1 MASLTDIR
9 AGIRAAILSADPEVQ
24 CTGYLLE
31 NPQPPC
37 FEVELGTTGVVFDLA
52 MQRGLDQ
59 WTFIVRGFTGATL
72 DETGQRRMDDWL
84 ASSGGKSIKEAIE
97 ARDSSYLRSL
107 GGSVGDVQVERIGQ
121 IRAYSPVAN
130 PTAKFYGVEWTLQ
143 VVAEG

>member
-1 MASLTDIR
+1 MASLRDIR
-9 AGIRAAILSADPEVQ
+9 AGIVSAIKAVDPQVQ

-37 FEVELGTTGVVFDLA
+37 FEIELGSTGVIFDLA

-59 WTFIVRGFTGATL
+59 WTIIVRGFTGATL
-72 DETGQRRMDDWL
+72 DETGQRKMDDWL
-84 ASSGGKSIKEAIE
+84 ASSGGKSIKAAIE
-97 ARDSSYLRSL
+97 VDRTL
-107 GGSVGDVQVERIGQ
+107 GGTCSDCQVERIGQ

-143 VVAEG
+143 VIAEG